1 MASSVIRSSVS
12 KSNLAANM
20 RSPLKWAGGKKRVVD
35 DIMKILPQKG
45 KKRLI
50 EPFVGGGSV
59 FLNIDFDEYFLV
71 DMNKDLIALFNI
83 IKHQPYDFIE
93 DAQRYF
99 IDDNNLSEKYYEL
112 RKRFNDTTDP
122 YERSLLFLYLN
133 RHGYNG
139 LCRYNKSG
147 GYNVPFGRYKHPYFP
162 KVEIEYFSKKAQKAT
177 FVQGDFET
185 AFAQIE
191 KGDVIYCDPPYSPIN
206 RTSNFTAYA
215 GNAFTDED
223 QRRLVNCAETA
234 KLKSVPTVISNHY
247 VEFTK
252 ALYKNANKK
261 DLFQVRRS
269 ISRKGTGRIK
279 VKEILAHYK

>member
-1 MASSVIRSSVS
+1 MS
-12 KSNLAANM
+12 KSNLPVNI

-35 DIMKILPQKG
+35 DIQSILPKKG

-59 FLNIDFDEYFLV
+59 FLNIDFDDYLLV

-83 IKHQPYDFIE
+83 IKHRSDEFIQ
-93 DAQRYF
+93 DAQKYF
-99 IDDNNLSEKYYEL
+99 SPENNLPEKYYQL
-112 RKRFNDTTDP
+112 RKQFNETQNT
-122 YERSLLFLYLN
+122 YLRSVLFLYLN

-162 KVEIEYFSKKAQKAT
+162 EAEITYFAQKAQKAT
-177 FVQGDFET
+177 FIQGDFEA
-185 AFAQIE
+185 AFAQI
-191 KGDVIYCDPPYSPIN
+191 KTGDVIYCDPPYSPIN

-223 QRRLVNCAETA
+223 QQRLVTCAEAA
-234 KLKSVPTVISNHY
+234 KRKGVPTVISNHY
-247 VEFTK
+247 VAFTK
-252 ALYKNANKK
+252 TLYKNANKK
-261 DLFQVRRS
+261 ALFQVRRT
-269 ISRKGTGRIK
+269 ISRKGSGRIK
-279 VKEILAHYK
+279 VEEILALYK